1 MDTNV
6 HLCSAVEC
14 TAAHPRLTKSPE
26 EEKSLYVF
34 SVSVLLLSS
43 VVRFGI
49 SRMQDFYYIHVIIH
63 MEKRV
68 KAMSAHRLIQRTLP
82 NGYLWRHIS
91 QPLNQLV
98 EEVVITATL

>member
-1 MDTNV
+1 MNKN
-6 HLCSAVEC
+6 LYMCSAVEC
-14 TAAHPRLTKSPE
+14 TAAQNPQKKKNP
-26 EEKSLYVF
+26 F
-34 SVSVLLLSS
+34 MFFFVSVLLLSS
-43 VVRFGI
+43 VERFVV
-49 SRMQDFYYIHVIIH
+49 SHTRDFYYIHVNIH